1 MGGGAVKVAE
11 IQTHTEPDAEWI
23 TIHKRE
29 GYVSIYVEYVDPDGD
44 RIAWQDSG
52 LSVRD
57 EHLDK
62 LIVALQACREVAKSE
77 AVSMPITAPYVGPCK
92 RSGRYKMVSDTH
104 ERVSKLYCDAHAT
117 DWGRQFPD
125 DRRVEPRNISGERLP
140 CAGDWQLFPHAGDRV
155 RFVGGDNSLG
165 TVTRVIVDVKRTVYV
180 RWDDYPANGEMKH
193 SSDLLSVESNERPA
207 ERGK

>member
-1 MGGGAVKVAE
+1 MKVAE
-11 IQTHTEPDAEWI
+11 IQTHAEPDAEWI
-23 TIHKRE
+23 TVHKRE

-44 RIAWQDSG
+44 RLAWQDSG

-62 LIVALQACREVAKSE
+62 LIAALQLCREMVKGG
-77 AVSMPITAPYVGPCK
+77 AVITPVTVGAASCN
-92 RSGRYKMVSDTH
+92 RLGRYKMVSDNH
-104 ERVSKLYCDAHAT
+104 DRVSRLYCDGHAA
-117 DWGRQFPD
+117 DWQRQFPD

-155 RFVGGDNSLG
+155 RFMGGEGELG
-165 TVTRVIVDVKRTVYV
+165 TVTRVIVDVQRTVYV

-193 SSDLLSVESNERPA
+193 SSELLSIVD
-207 ERGK
+207 K